1 MTPLQAILDMLDS
14 ALYMRKRLQETSPQS
29 EKEVSKLT
37 DEIAT
42 LKADIA
48 SLKARELIVATSMP
62 TIPSNA
68 CWEAKSADEE
78 WTSSIK

>member
-1 MTPLQAILDMLDS
+1 MTPLQAILDLLDS
-14 ALYMRKRLQETSPQS
+14 ALYMHKRLQETSPQS

-48 SLKARELIVATSMP
+48 SLKATELIVATPMP

-68 CWEAKSADEE
+68 YSEAKNTDDDWS
-78 WTSSIK
+78 SSIE